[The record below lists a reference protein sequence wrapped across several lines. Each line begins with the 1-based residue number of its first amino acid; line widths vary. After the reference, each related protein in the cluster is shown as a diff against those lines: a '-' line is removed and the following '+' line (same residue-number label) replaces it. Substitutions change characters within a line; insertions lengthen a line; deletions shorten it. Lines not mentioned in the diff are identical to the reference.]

1 MVIGMWRRAL
11 TVAMMLLACGA
22 VLAGPAVAAPAESGP
37 GTPTPP
43 ASSLPTG
50 FPQDLKRFIG
60 GSEEFRAADWF
71 TGACGDRGGDLGAYI
86 NDAFAVESRLL
97 YWSADDETKTELVR
111 AAMPVSGAPLAG
123 VDEAA
128 KIVEEGRAPPESA
141 FPPTFPA
148 GDRAYSMRTSYCAD
162 DLKRWTTPSWNT
174 WGFEWASAPDK
185 QSMAEISKAANF
197 ESVPEQAWTQPCGGD
212 VPAIYCSHAFFV
224 DCERADASQDDL
236 RRCVGWNR
244 AVAQLFTGTAQWI
257 DANTSLTDRIEDA
270 IASTP
275 HFQAGK
281 AYVDAFVWVWGTAI
295 PDLVAFVADP
305 QTVIDD
311 WAVSSKE
318 GAVQL
323 SSQVLTGLAG
333 VGGFDPA
340 APWFLRWYAMS
351 TGLGIVVMAVM
362 TILALW
368 RAAAKG
374 ETVKSI
380 AGDLLGYAP
389 AGVMMMLFAPMLA
402 QLLVELSN
410 ALSEAITRVSGPDM
424 GQMVTNLTHF
434 TGELTA
440 PALPGGAIVGLLLF
454 LLLIAGALGVFFGL
468 LMHANALPILAV
480 AAGIGFGM
488 WVHPK
493 WRPKALR
500 PLLVFL
506 GIVFSKPLLFFLL
519 AVQTGV
525 INAALTDQTS
535 MHGDTGTLGKMCML
549 VVSFLVVGLAPWSL
563 VKYAPLL
570 PTRADASG
578 FGAHSGSLMAGALG
592 GVASSHMWYRR
603 GGGGGGGGK
612 DTGGAGGAGGGRSQS
627 GRGGDPG
634 PAWRTSGRSD
644 GRSATE
650 ARFGDMLNRRAAG
663 GGGAAAAAAAKG
675 RGGISARTV
684 GRQAWKA
691 AGAATA
697 IGVPVAAQAS
707 AAALNKARSAAE
719 ATPGEAEQQQ

>member
-1 MVIGMWRRAL
+1 MWRRATTL
-11 TVAMMLLACGA
+11 AML
-22 VLAGPAVAAPAESGP
+22 VLAWCAVCSGGVAVAAPSETGP
-37 GTPTPP
+37 GTLAP
-43 ASSLPTG
+43 AAASLPAG
-50 FPQDLKRFIG
+50 FPEDLKRFVG
-60 GSEEFRAADWF
+60 GGEEFRSADWF
-71 TGACGDRGGDLGAYI
+71 TGACRDRGGDLGAYI
-86 NDAFAVESRLL
+86 NAVFAAESRLL
-97 YWSADDETKTELVR
+97 YWSADAEAKTQLVR
-111 AAMPVSGAPLAG
+111 AAMPVSGSPLADG
-123 VDEAA
+123 DEVEKLVEQGREPPEAA
-128 KIVEEGRAPPESA
+128 L
-141 FPPTFPA
+141 PPTFPA
-148 GDRAYSMRTSYCAD
+148 GDRAYSMPTPYCAD
-162 DLKRWTTPSWNT
+162 DLKRWATTSWNT
-174 WGFEWASAPDK
+174 WGLEWAPAPDK
-185 QSMAEISKAANF
+185 QSMAEIGKAAGF
-197 ESVPEQAWTQPCGGD
+197 ADVPDQAWSQPCGGD
-212 VPAIYCSHAFFV
+212 VAGIYCSHAFFV
-224 DCERADASQDDL
+224 DCEQADASQDDL

-244 AVAQLFTGTAQWI
+244 AVGQLFTGTAQWI

-270 IASTP
+270 IESTP
-275 HFQAGK
+275 QFKAGK
-281 AYVDAFVWVWGTAI
+281 ASVDAFVWVYGTAV
-295 PDLVAFVADP
+295 PNMAAFVADP

-340 APWFLRWYAMS
+340 ADWFLRWYAMS
-351 TGLGIVVMAVM
+351 TGLGIAVMAVM

-368 RAAAKG
+368 RASAKG
-374 ETVKSI
+374 ETMKSI

-389 AGVMMMLFAPMLA
+389 AGVLMMLFAPMLA
-402 QLLVELSN
+402 QMLVELSN
-410 ALSEAITRVSGPDM
+410 ALSEAVTRVSGPDM
-424 GQMVTNLTHF
+424 GQMVTNLNHF

-440 PALPGGAIVGLLLF
+440 PGLSGGVIVGLLLF
-454 LLLIAGALGVFFGL
+454 LLLIAGALGVFVGL

-525 INAALTDQTS
+525 INAALTDQSS
-535 MHGDTGTLGKMCML
+535 MHGDTGTLGKFCML

-603 GGGGGGGGK
+603 GGGGGGGGRGDRK
-612 DTGGAGGAGGGRSQS
+612 DTGGAAGGGRAAA
-627 GRGGDPG
+627 RGGDPG

-650 ARFGDMLNRRAAG
+650 ARFGDMLHRRTAAG
-663 GGGAAAAAAAKG
+663 GGGSAAAKAR
-675 RGGISARTV
+675 RGVNVGAGVGKALSAV
-684 GRQAWKA
+684 GSA
-691 AGAATA
+691 AAL
-697 IGVPVAAQAS
+697 GVPVAAQAS